1 MRMAQQAEP
10 AVTTPP
16 APGPKETD
24 GRTAQRFQT
33 LPLLARPEDG
43 VLLGGT
49 AVVVHSLSGSPRA
62 SSPAPPTTR
71 SLSGT

>member
-1 MRMAQQAEP
+1 MAQQAEP

-16 APGPKETD
+16 APGPEETD
-24 GRTAQRFQT
+24 GQTAQRSRT
-33 LPLLARPEDG
+33 LRLLARPEEG

-49 AVVVHSLSGSPRA
+49 AVLVHSLSGSPRA

-71 SLSGT
+71 SRSGT